1 MTQKQLRKCFFGAA
15 FRVLGETG
23 VIVCNLLS
31 FFPVLWYDSHTEGGM
46 DVEIK
51 RRKRTPERPIDNP
64 VRHAGG
70 KTGYE
75 CKLLSADHPWQPLMA
90 YHTTGE
96 FSGIGHGFHK
106 HCGPTAITNV
116 LCTIARCGG
125 PEKLLQTP
133 PAEIFRRVAEI
144 GQHRATYWNIK
155 DSVPLGGTS
164 YALLWGYVH
173 TCLCRFEVRDVAVS
187 ARLLASSRAVAREIR
202 RGSLLIL
209 SLYHH
214 RCYGSHIV
222 VAYGTVEVTV
232 AGRAAPRLYLEV
244 ADGWSGRPRYIAAE
258 DLRQCGYVAVRRSG
272 RHQPPGGREASR
284 REGHPVPAGQ
294 DLQREAAPEDLV
306 GTDSI

>member
-214 RCYGSHIV
+214 RC
-222 VAYGTVEVTV
+222 
-232 AGRAAPRLYLEV
+232 
-244 ADGWSGRPRYIAAE
+244 SGRPRYIAAE